1 MARELLMPKLGLTMK
16 TGKIVK
22 WYVKEG
28 DKIASGDNIFDVE
41 NEKLTNTI
49 QSPADG
55 TLLKIILP
63 EGGSAP
69 VLDIVGV
76 LGEEGEDIS
85 SIIAKAGKSG
95 GETEPAAAA
104 ASPAATKTAAAEK
117 PAAGRII
124 AAPAAKKLAR
134 EKGVDLSLV
143 AGSGPKGRIVEAD
156 VEKFLAEGGAPASAQ
171 AEAPAGA
178 GEVRATPLAE
188 KMAQDK
194 GIDLTKINTDGRI
207 TAAEVA
213 AFAAGNITAPAGA
226 AAVSRETREPMSGM
240 RKVIAQRMRE
250 SQDISPT
257 VTYNNS
263 VDMTQMK
270 AAKDALK
277 KKGIKVSYTD
287 LLVKMVSKALLEFPL
302 VNCSIEGEEIIYHN
316 YVNMGVAVALPDGLI
331 VPVVDDADSR
341 SLEDVSAQVK
351 QMAADARE
359 GKLNPDRLQ
368 GGTFTISNLGMY
380 GIETF
385 TPIINQPQVA
395 ILGVNA
401 MIDTPVVID
410 GEITVRP
417 IMALSLTADHR
428 AVDGSKAAEFLQY
441 LKSRMETPLL
451 LLI

>member
-28 DKIASGDNIFDVE
+28 DKIASGENIFDVE

-104 ASPAATKTAAAEK
+104 ASPAATKAAAAEK

-124 AAPAAKKLAR
+124 AAPAAKKLAK

-143 AGSGPKGRIVEAD
+143 TGSGPKGRIVEAD
-156 VEKFLAEGGAPASAQ
+156 VEKYLAEGGAPAP
-171 AEAPAGA
+171 AEAPADKG
-178 GEVRATPLAE
+178 GVRATPLAE

-194 GIDLTKINTDGRI
+194 GIDLSQISADGRI

-213 AFAAGNITAPAGA
+213 AFAAGNIAAPAGA
-226 AAVSRETREPMSGM
+226 AAVPRETREPMSGM

-316 YVNMGVAVALPDGLI
+316 YVNMDRKDPPPAGLSRFMRVIVDKAGV
-331 VPVVDDADSR
+331 R
-341 SLEDVSAQVK
+341 
-351 QMAADARE
+351 
-359 GKLNPDRLQ
+359 
-368 GGTFTISNLGMY
+368 
-380 GIETF
+380 
-385 TPIINQPQVA
+385 
-395 ILGVNA
+395 
-401 MIDTPVVID
+401 
-410 GEITVRP
+410 
-417 IMALSLTADHR
+417 
-428 AVDGSKAAEFLQY
+428 
-441 LKSRMETPLL
+441 
-451 LLI
+451 

>member
-28 DKIASGDNIFDVE
+28 DKIASGENIFDVE

-104 ASPAATKTAAAEK
+104 ASPAATKAAAAEK

-124 AAPAAKKLAR
+124 AAPAAKKLAK

-143 AGSGPKGRIVEAD
+143 TGSGPKGRIVEAD
-156 VEKFLAEGGAPASAQ
+156 VEKYLAEGGAPAP
-171 AEAPAGA
+171 AEAPADKG
-178 GEVRATPLAE
+178 GVRATPLAE

-194 GIDLTKINTDGRI
+194 GIDLSQISADGRI

-213 AFAAGNITAPAGA
+213 AFAAGNIAAPAGA
-226 AAVSRETREPMSGM
+226 AAVPRETREPMSGM

-331 VPVVDDADSR
+331 VPVVDNADTR
-341 SLEDVSAQVK
+341 SLEEVSAEVK

-359 GKLNPDRLQ
+359 GKLNPDCLQ

-401 MIDTPVVID
+401 MVDTPVVID

-417 IMALSLTADHR
+417 MMSLSLTADHR

>member
-28 DKIASGDNIFDVE
+28 DKIASGENIFDVE

-104 ASPAATKTAAAEK
+104 ASPAATKAAAAEK

-124 AAPAAKKLAR
+124 AAPAAKKLAK

-143 AGSGPKGRIVEAD
+143 TGSGPKGRIVEAD
-156 VEKFLAEGGAPASAQ
+156 VEKYLAEGGAPAP
-171 AEAPAGA
+171 AEAPADKG
-178 GEVRATPLAE
+178 GVRATPLAE

-194 GIDLTKINTDGRI
+194 GIDLSQISADGRI

-213 AFAAGNITAPAGA
+213 AFAAGNIAAPAGA
-226 AAVSRETREPMSGM
+226 AAVPRETREPMSGM

-331 VPVVDDADSR
+331 VPVVDNADTR
-341 SLEDVSAQVK
+341 SLEEVSAEVK

-401 MIDTPVVID
+401 MVDTPVVIN

-417 IMALSLTADHR
+417 MMSLSLTADHR